1 MKHKTRSFFFVVAT
15 VLIVTFVF
23 LLLMFD
29 INEEKKTPVY
39 FSYDSDTRVFEFLA
53 SPSYSISNV
62 SISGDKMILLDTP
75 SKYCVKIIDMTDGEI
90 EAVTVF
96 YTGSDEIEHSNEF
109 QITLS
114 NMQFFN
120 IIQQDETGHRIVSYH
135 FIPC

>member
-1 MKHKTRSFFFVVAT
+1 MSFFLVIAT

-29 INEEKKTPVY
+29 IN
-39 FSYDSDTRVFEFLA
+39 
-53 SPSYSISNV
+53 
-62 SISGDKMILLDTP
+62 
-75 SKYCVKIIDMTDGEI
+75 GEI

-96 YTGSDEIEHSNEF
+96 YTGSDEIGHSNEF

-120 IIQQDETGHRIVSYH
+120 IIQQDETGHRIGSYH